1 MKAKTIALAISL
13 VFVTV
18 AMGFQTD
25 PQIGTWKVNEAKSK
39 FPGKARNHTVV
50 YESAG
55 DQVKVT
61 VDGVDE
67 NGSPTHSEWTGKY
80 DGKEICKQLKSAEHS
95 KGIKVILHSAYPEI
109 KNEYKLCGADE
120 FILKPVAIDHLVSRL
135 NYNLKK

>member
-1 MKAKTIALAISL
+1 MKIDIPRILVVDDEKDHLHLLSTLLSKKGFEVYSLSNPAEIGAIVIS
-13 VFVTV
+13 FK
-18 AMGFQTD
+18 
-25 PQIGTWKVNEAKSK
+25 PNI
-39 FPGKARNHTVV
+39 VV
-50 YESAG
+50 L
-55 DQVKVT
+55 DVRI
-61 VDGVDE
+61 
-67 NGSPTHSEWTGKY
+67 GKY